1 MAKTKETEKKIE
13 ETISPEV
20 KDNENQDNLEVNKA
34 DVNVDNVQ
42 TDTETA
48 IQTEETDTET
58 AIQTEATDTETAIQ
72 TEETEKKNDKTLTVT
87 ENLKDKYG
95 QVVIFQKD
103 NTIVASKKVNGN
115 EIVESGKGQY
125 QVSVERYEELK
136 NCPYVK

>member
-48 IQTEETDTET
+48 IQTEET
-58 AIQTEATDTETAIQ
+58 
-72 TEETEKKNDKTLTVT
+72 EKKNDKTLTVT
-87 ENLKDKYG
+87 ENFKDKYG

-103 NTIVASKKVNGN
+103 NTIVASKKVIGN

>member
-1 MAKTKETEKKIE
+1 MAQTKETEKKIE

-34 DVNVDNVQ
+34 DVENEENVENTENVETETATQ
-42 TDTETA
+42 SATQSDTETGT
-48 IQTEETDTET
+48 QTK
-58 AIQTEATDTETAIQ
+58 
-72 TEETEKKNDKTLTVT
+72 ETEKKNDKTLTVT
-87 ENLKDKYG
+87 ENFKDKYG

>member
-1 MAKTKETEKKIE
+1 MAKSKETEKKIE
-13 ETISPEV
+13 ENVSPEV
-20 KDNENQDNLEVNKA
+20 NNNENLENQDNLEVNKA
-34 DVNVDNVQ
+34 DVNVYDTQ

-48 IQTEETDTET
+48 TQTEESK
-58 AIQTEATDTETAIQ
+58 
-72 TEETEKKNDKTLTVT
+72 ETEKKNDKILTVT
-87 ENLKDKYG
+87 ENFKDKYG

-103 NTIVASKKVNGN
+103 NTIVASKKVIGN